1 MRKKNCV
8 IGIVGIVIVI
18 LMIIGIS
25 YPKHTCRLIQLS
37 PQSSRQMMG
46 YLLKTH
52 TGKLIVIDGGT
63 REDASQLAEQIEENG
78 GKVDAW
84 FLTHAHDDHVGA
96 FTQIIA
102 NTNIEIA
109 AIYVSVNELEWYQE
123 HEPERAEFT
132 KTFLETLTSDKIK
145 DKIVEP
151 NLNQIIPID
160 DIKAEILGIRNP
172 EIIENVGNEQSMV
185 ITFEIGKKKL
195 LILGDTGIKSSEKLL
210 KTQKEKL
217 KSDIVQMAHHGQA
230 GATKELYHIIAPK
243 ICLWPTPEWLWNND
257 AGEGFGTGPWKTLET
272 RKWMEELNVKE
283 NYVAKD
289 GNLTIQIKS

>member
-8 IGIVGIVIVI
+8 IGIVCIVIVI

-123 HEPERAEFT
+123 HEPERVEFT

-145 DKIVEP
+145 DKVVEP

-185 ITFEIGKKKL
+185 ITFEIGKKRL

>member
-8 IGIVGIVIVI
+8 IGIVCIVIVI

-46 YLLKTH
+46 YLLKIH

-123 HEPERAEFT
+123 HEPERVEFT

-145 DKIVEP
+145 DKVVEP

-185 ITFEIGKKKL
+185 ITFEIGKKRL

>member
-1 MRKKNCV
+1 MV
-8 IGIVGIVIVI
+8 MII
-18 LMIIGIS
+18 LVIIGIT
-25 YPKHTCRLIQLS
+25 YPKHTDILIQLS

-46 YLLKTH
+46 YLLKTC

-63 REDASQLAEQIEENG
+63 TEDTNQLIQQIEENG

-102 NTNIEIA
+102 NTNIEID

-132 KTFLETLTSDKIK
+132 KMFLETLTSDKIK
-145 DKIVEP
+145 DKVVEP
-151 NLNQIIPID
+151 SLNQIISID
-160 DIKAEILGIRNP
+160 DIKAEIIGIKNP
-172 EIIENVGNEQSMV
+172 EIIQNVGNEQSMV
-185 ITFEIGKKKL
+185 ITFEIGKKRL

-230 GATKELYHIIAPK
+230 GATKELYNIIAPK
-243 ICLWPTPEWLWNND
+243 VCLWPTPEWLWNND
-257 AGEGFGTGPWKTLET
+257 AGQGIGTGPWKTLET
-272 RKWMEELNVKE
+272 RKWMEELSVKE